1 MSYTVIAIEREYAS
15 GGSEIGEKLAEKLG
29 IPCYGQ
35 EILEMAAEQLNMSP
49 EELRDSE
56 ENMTGSFLYSM
67 AMLSKIASGSEPD
80 YISIEQ
86 KLIFVEADII
96 RKVSINPCIIV
107 GRGAAALFKDKAK
120 VLKVFIH
127 SDYNARTDRTI
138 NVYGTDPNQADSV
151 LHRCDKRRSHFFK
164 VATNEGWKDQN
175 LYHLFLNSGKLGIE
189 QTINILY
196 TAYSAN

>member
-35 EILEMAAEQLNMSP
+35 EILEMAAEQLNMSL
-49 EELRDSE
+49 EQLRDSE
-56 ENMTGSFLYSM
+56 ENMTDSFLYSM

-86 KLIFVEADII
+86 KLNLVEADII
-96 RKVSINPCIIV
+96 RKISINPCVIV
-107 GRGAAALFKDKAK
+107 GRGAAALFKDKTK

-127 SDYNARTDRTI
+127 SDNSARKARAVI
-138 NVYGTDPNQADSV
+138 EYGQYPNQVESI
-151 LHRCDKRRSHFFK
+151 LQRQDKRRATYFK
-164 VATNEGWKDQN
+164 VTTTVEWKNADI
-175 LYHLFLNSGKLGIE
+175 YHLFLNSGKLGID
-189 QTINILY
+189 QTVNILY